1 MAYSA
6 YIITDVEDKILLLQA
21 NYAPKGYPLGVWMN
35 PGGCLENSDSD
46 ILSGAIREW
55 EEEVGTPFPVSFS
68 DIKLLGIFSQE
79 DGTFCIVFFVT
90 LDKNLLFESIPV
102 SHDEVA
108 EIKQRKLFS
117 LSEIQNLKEEK
128 KIFPAQYRFISWY
141 SQIKFSSR
149 AFPIYN
155 RVIPVEEPKLI
166 TSK

>member
-1 MAYSA
+1 MAYST

-35 PGGCLENSDSD
+35 PGGRLENSDPD
-46 ILSGAIREW
+46 ILSGAVREW
-55 EEEVGTPFPVSFS
+55 EEEVGISFPVSFV

-79 DGTFCIVFFVT
+79 DGTLCIVFFVT
-90 LDKNLLFESIPV
+90 LDKNLLFESVPV
-102 SHDEVA
+102 SDGEII

-128 KIFPAQYRFISWY
+128 KIFPAQFRFIAWY
-141 SQIKFSSR
+141 SQKKFSSLLS
-149 AFPIYN
+149 PVYN

-166 TSK
+166 TGK